1 LFVNWAV
8 LTLHASCLME
18 LNADLVRFVL
28 GLKLKALRQQRGLT
42 LQDVA
47 SRAGLSVSYLSE
59 IEKGK
64 KFPKPD
70 KLIDLAS
77 VFSVSYEELIS
88 PRLDERLDPLAV
100 VFSSAFVQEFP
111 FELFGLTP
119 EDLFQLFTDQPTK
132 AGALV
137 RTFLEIGKMY
147 DVQVEHFLFAALRSY
162 QQLHNNYFP
171 ELEEAARAFRTE
183 YDLPAGEPIPPE
195 RLRRILEEDYGY
207 RIDTETLPQH
217 PVLHGFRSVFAEGP
231 QPVLFVNGRLLP
243 AQQAFIMARELGYRF
258 LDLKERAI
266 TSSWL
271 RVESFDQVLNNFRA
285 SYFAGALLLDEATL
299 CADLRTFLSYPH
311 WDGAVLRAFLKRYG
325 ATPEMLGYR
334 LTELLPQHFGLRE
347 LFFLRLFHRPGTD
360 RFRLTKVFN
369 LSRVPVPHGI
379 GLGEHYCRRW
389 VAIQLLRR
397 LAAQTPPPDPGGDPL
412 VAAARMHFMNED
424 ATFFTIAL
432 ARPLVL
438 TPEQNACVAIGFL
451 LDAHCREQVHFAQ
464 DPALPDL
471 EVNLT
476 CERCPLADCA
486 ERAAEPEVYRA
497 QEAQR
502 EREAALEALLE
513 AVRNG
518 RLP

>member
-1 LFVNWAV
+1 
-8 LTLHASCLME
+8 M
-18 LNADLVRFVL
+18 
-28 GLKLKALRQQRGLT
+28 
-42 LQDVA
+42 
-47 SRAGLSVSYLSE
+47 
-59 IEKGK
+59 
-64 KFPKPD
+64 
-70 KLIDLAS
+70 
-77 VFSVSYEELIS
+77 
-88 PRLDERLDPLAV
+88 
-100 VFSSAFVQEFP
+100 QEFP

-171 ELEEAARAFRTE
+171 ELEEAARAFRAE

-207 RIDTETLPQH
+207 RIDTETLPRH

-243 AQQAFIMARELGYRF
+243 AQQAFILARELGYRF

-285 SYFAGALLLDEATL
+285 SYFAGALLLDETTL

-325 ATPEMLGYR
+325 ATPEMLCYR

-379 GLGEHYCRRW
+379 GLGEHYC
-389 VAIQLLRR
+389 
-397 LAAQTPPPDPGGDPL
+397 
-412 VAAARMHFMNED
+412 
-424 ATFFTIAL
+424 
-432 ARPLVL
+432 
-438 TPEQNACVAIGFL
+438 
-451 LDAHCREQVHFAQ
+451 
-464 DPALPDL
+464 
-471 EVNLT
+471 
-476 CERCPLADCA
+476 
-486 ERAAEPEVYRA
+486 
-497 QEAQR
+497 
-502 EREAALEALLE
+502 
-513 AVRNG
+513 
-518 RLP
+518 

>member
-1 LFVNWAV
+1 MSTVFPSN
-8 LTLHASCLME
+8 LTEPME
-18 LNADLVRFVL
+18 LNADLLRFVL

-47 SRAGLSVSYLSE
+47 SQAGLSISYLSE

-70 KLIDLAS
+70 KLIELAT
-77 VFSVSYEELIS
+77 VLSVSYEELIS
-88 PRLDERLDPLAV
+88 PRLDERLDPLAA

-162 QQLHNNYFP
+162 QQLHTNYFP
-171 ELEEAARAFRTE
+171 ELEEAARSFRAQ
-183 YDLPAGEPIPPE
+183 YDLPAGEPIAPE
-195 RLRRILEEDYGY
+195 RLRQILETTYGY
-207 RIDTETLPQH
+207 RIDTETLPRH
-217 PVLHGFRSVFAEGP
+217 PVLHSFRSVFADGP

-243 AQQAFIMARELGYRF
+243 AQQAFILARELGYRF
-258 LDLKERAI
+258 LNLKERAI

-285 SYFAGALLLDEATL
+285 SYFAGALLLDEAML
-299 CADLRTFLSYPH
+299 CADLRTLLTYAH
-311 WDGAVLRAFLKRYG
+311 WDASAVRALLKRYG
-325 ATPEMLGYR
+325 ATPEMLCYR
-334 LTELLPQHFGLRE
+334 FTELIPKHFGLRE

-360 RFRLTKVFN
+360 RFQLTKVFN
-369 LSRVPVPHGI
+369 LSCVPVPHGI

-389 VAIQLLRR
+389 PALQLMRQ
-397 LAAQTPPPDPGGDPL
+397 LAQAPSDPSGDPL
-412 VAAARMHFMNED
+412 IAAARMHFINENV
-424 ATFFTIAL
+424 TFFTVAL

-451 LDAHCREQVHFAQ
+451 LDERCREQVRFAQ

-471 EVNLT
+471 AVNLT
-476 CERCPLADCA
+476 CERCPLTDCA
-486 ERAAEPEVYRA
+486 ERAAEPEVYWA

-513 AVRNG
+513 TVRNG
-518 RLP
+518 QMP